1 MDVVENSSCTVPPG
15 MLRVRLEQQGY
26 AVVAKAIVP
35 ATCASATLPEQ
46 LRVLWPERFQ
56 TSSAA
61 KKACRQSLVLVNGVP
76 ASITARTGI
85 GEEVS
90 LVARVVAGPEAGTGR
105 RGKPSTSLPV
115 MYEDDHLAVVSK
127 PAGMEIAALHSALT
141 STLWPSRAADLEPL
155 WRPQHVHRIDKLTS
169 GLVVA
174 AKTGDALRKLS
185 TSFSSRQVQKR
196 YRCVVAGS
204 LHAVDGGTSSEI
216 RVPLGGQEARTV
228 WATVGHH
235 VHRHY
240 GQVTLVDVHPITG
253 RKHQIRRHMAMLG
266 HPILGDA
273 RYWPREG
280 VASLRGLAP
289 PARTSGG
296 DDWEAEAYNDGVL
309 CLAAVQIELPHPHTG
324 EPLLVRAHEGEEWVA
339 RCKDLA
345 LESSSGA
352 SSDVSF

>member
-1 MDVVENSSCTVPPG
+1 
-15 MLRVRLEQQGY
+15 MLRVRLEQQGF

-35 ATCASATLPEQ
+35 DTCTSATLPEQ

-76 ASITARTGI
+76 ASITARTGV

-105 RGKPSTSLPV
+105 RGKPSTDLPV

-185 TSFSSRQVQKR
+185 ASFSSREVQKR

-204 LHAVDGGTSSEI
+204 LHAADGGTSSEI

-235 VHRHY
+235 VHRYY
-240 GQVTLVDVHPITG
+240 GEVTLVDVRPISG

-280 VASLRGLAP
+280 VDSLRGLA
-289 PARTSGG
+289 SGC

-339 RCKDLA
+339 RCKDLLA
-345 LESSSGA
+345 L
-352 SSDVSF
+352 